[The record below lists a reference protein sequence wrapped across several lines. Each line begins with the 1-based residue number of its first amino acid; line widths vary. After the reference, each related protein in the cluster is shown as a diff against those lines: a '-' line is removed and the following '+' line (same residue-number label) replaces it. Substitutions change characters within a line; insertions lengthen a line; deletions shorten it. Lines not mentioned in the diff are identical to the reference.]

1 MLAMANL
8 TMAKL
13 TKTQRTILGFDFGTK
28 RIGIAIAQEITG
40 TANPLT
46 TVKAIKHK
54 PDWESISKL
63 IAEWQ
68 PDLLVVGL
76 PLHMDGTEQ
85 PMTQA
90 ARRFSNQLNGRYQI
104 PVELMDERLSSN
116 EAESILNE
124 QSGSHSVFRGSLFT
138 DKEQIDMISAQ
149 LILQSWM
156 SLQDNE
162 DDKKVESVSTQQT
175 DK

>member
-1 MLAMANL
+1 MVSI
-8 TMAKL
+8 K
-13 TKTQRTILGFDFGTK
+13 KTQRTILGFDFGTK
-28 RIGIAIAQEITG
+28 RIGIAIGQEVTG

-46 TVKAIKHK
+46 TVTAVKNK
-54 PDWESISKL
+54 PDWESISK
-63 IAEWQ
+63 IIEEWQ

-104 PVELMDERLSSN
+104 PIALMDERLSSN

-124 QSGSHSVFRGSLFT
+124 LSDSRSLFQ
-138 DKEQIDMISAQ
+138 DKTQIDMISAQ

-156 SLQDNE
+156 ALTNDE
-162 DDKKVESVSTQQT
+162 QT

>member
-1 MLAMANL
+1 MPNL
-8 TMAKL
+8 K
-13 TKTQRTILGFDFGTK
+13 KGQRTLLGFDFGTK
-28 RIGIAIAQEITG
+28 RIGIAIGQEITG
-40 TANPLT
+40 TVNPLT
-46 TVKAIKHK
+46 TVTAIKHK
-54 PDWESISKL
+54 PDWNSISKI

-85 PMTQA
+85 EMTQA

-104 PVELMDERLSSN
+104 PIALVDERLSSN

-124 QSGSHSVFRGSLFT
+124 QTGFH
-138 DKEQIDMISAQ
+138 DKAQIDMISAQ

-156 SLQDNE
+156 SQQQMVNNE
-162 DDKKVESVSTQQT
+162 
-175 DK
+175 

>member
-1 MLAMANL
+1 
-8 TMAKL
+8 MAK
-13 TKTQRTILGFDFGTK
+13 TRRTLLGFDFGTK
-28 RIGIAIAQEITG
+28 RIGIAIAQEVTG
-40 TANPLT
+40 TASPLT
-46 TVKAIKHK
+46 TIKAIKHK
-54 PDWESISKL
+54 PDWESISK
-63 IAEWQ
+63 IITEWQ

-104 PVELMDERLSSN
+104 PIALMDERLSSN

-124 QSGSHSVFRGSLFT
+124 QSGSRGSLFRDSMFP
-138 DKEQIDMISAQ
+138 DKAQIDMISAQ

-156 SLQDNE
+156 SLQE
-162 DDKKVESVSTQQT
+162 DEKNKSYTQ
-175 DK
+175 KNG

>member
-1 MLAMANL
+1 MANL
-8 TMAKL
+8 SMAKL
-13 TKTQRTILGFDFGTK
+13 MKTQRTILGFDFGTK
-28 RIGIAIAQEITG
+28 RIGIAIAQEIIG

-46 TVKAIKHK
+46 TVKAVKHK
-54 PDWESISKL
+54 PDWESISKI

-76 PLHMDGTEQ
+76 PLHMDGSEQ

-124 QSGSHSVFRGSLFT
+124 RSGSRSLFRDSLFP
-138 DKEQIDMISAQ
+138 DKAQIDMISAQ

-156 SLQDNE
+156 SLQNDE
-162 DDKKVESVSTQQT
+162 DVKKVESVSTQQT

>member
-1 MLAMANL
+1 MANL
-8 TMAKL
+8 SMTKL

-28 RIGIAIAQEITG
+28 RIGIAIAQEIIG

-46 TVKAIKHK
+46 TVKAVKHK
-54 PDWESISKL
+54 PDWESISKI

-76 PLHMDGTEQ
+76 PLHMDGSEQ

-124 QSGSHSVFRGSLFT
+124 RSGSHSVSPNSKFRASLFT
-138 DKEQIDMISAQ
+138 DKAQIDMISAQ

-156 SLQDNE
+156 SLQE
-162 DDKKVESVSTQQT
+162 DEKNKSYTQ
-175 DK
+175 KNG

>member
-1 MLAMANL
+1 MD
-8 TMAKL
+8 KG
-13 TKTQRTILGFDFGTK
+13 QRTLLGFDFGTK
-28 RIGIAIAQEITG
+28 RIGIAIAQEVTG
-40 TANPLT
+40 TANPLI
-46 TVKAIKHK
+46 TVTAIKHK
-54 PDWESISKL
+54 PDWDSISKI

-68 PDLLVVGL
+68 PDLLIIGL

-85 PMTQA
+85 PITQA

-104 PVELMDERLSSN
+104 PIALMDERLSSN

-124 QSGSHSVFRGSLFT
+124 QSGSRSLYQ
-138 DKEQIDMISAQ
+138 DKAQIDMISAQ

-156 SLQDNE
+156 SSQE
-162 DDKKVESVSTQQT
+162 T

>member
-1 MLAMANL
+1 MPDINMANL
-8 TMAKL
+8 KKA
-13 TKTQRTILGFDFGTK
+13 QRTLLGFDFGTK
-28 RIGIAIAQEITG
+28 RIGIAIAQEVTG

-46 TVKAIKHK
+46 TVTAVKHK
-54 PDWESISKL
+54 PDWDSISK
-63 IAEWQ
+63 IIKEWQ

-104 PVELMDERLSSN
+104 PIALMDERLSSN
-116 EAESILNE
+116 EAESILKE
-124 QSGSHSVFRGSLFT
+124 QSGSASLFRNSMFP
-138 DKEQIDMISAQ
+138 DKAQIDMISAQ

-156 SLQDNE
+156 SLQDDENDE
-162 DDKKVESVSTQQT
+162 QT
-175 DK
+175 DE

>member
-1 MLAMANL
+1 MANL
-8 TMAKL
+8 HMASS
-13 TKTQRTILGFDFGTK
+13 TKNQRTLLGFDFGTK

-40 TANPLT
+40 TARPLT
-46 TVKAIKHK
+46 TVKSIKQK
-54 PDWESISKL
+54 PDWESISK
-63 IAEWQ
+63 IITEWQ

-90 ARRFSNQLNGRYQI
+90 AKRFSNQLNGRYQI
-104 PVELMDERLSSN
+104 PIALMDERLSSN

-124 QSGSHSVFRGSLFT
+124 QSGSHSVFRGSLFQ
-138 DKEQIDMISAQ
+138 DKAQIDMISAQ

-156 SLQDNE
+156 SLKKDEEAEN
-162 DDKKVESVSTQQT
+162 DK
-175 DK
+175 